1 MNYYGITDKGRKREN
16 NEDNFI
22 CFRIAKNATVFAVCD
37 GMGGEVGG
45 AEASELAVKS
55 FINEIKEQ
63 IEESLV
69 GDRLVLDDPESDVPM
84 ILDNALAE
92 ANFRVWQESQD
103 VPALHGMGTTLV
115 GAFVMTDPLAV
126 WTVNLGDSRLYL
138 FDETKISQIT
148 KDHSYVQHLVDT
160 GVITAAEAEKRTDK
174 NIITKA
180 VGISVRALP
189 DIAPLGAEKG
199 ECLLICSDGLTD
211 MLTNDEI
218 YGVAALCSVSL
229 EERAKKLVSLAN
241 DAGGDDNITVVIV
254 EL

>member
-1 MNYYGITDKGRKREN
+1 MIYYGMTDKGRKREN

-22 CFRIAKNATVFAVCD
+22 CFKIAKNATVFVVCD
-37 GMGGEVGG
+37 GMGGEAGG
-45 AEASELAVKS
+45 AEASELALKS
-55 FINEIKEQ
+55 FINEIKAQ
-63 IEESLV
+63 TEEDIV
-69 GDRLVLDDPESDVPM
+69 ADRLVLDDPEADVPM

-103 VPALHGMGTTLV
+103 VAELHGMGTTLV

-138 FDETKISQIT
+138 VNETKISQVT

-160 GVITAAEAEKRTDK
+160 GAITAAEAEKRTDR

-199 ECLLICSDGLTD
+199 ECLLLSSDGLTD

-218 YGVAALCSVSL
+218 YGVAALSGFSL
-229 EERAKKLVSLAN
+229 EERVNKLVSLAN
-241 DAGGDDNITVVIV
+241 DAGGDDNITVVMV